1 MREKEFTMFHKS
13 MNMNR
18 KGAAIKFTYKSV
30 CCALG
35 GCQCVVKSCLPMV
48 ASS

>member
-1 MREKEFTMFHKS
+1 MFHKS

-18 KGAAIKFTYKSV
+18 KGATSLLTNLFDV
-30 CCALG
+30 HWG
-35 GCQCVVKSCLPMV
+35 GWWCVDKSCLPMV